1 MISNITETTASQVKD
16 LVWYTRSPL
25 LYYELLSP
33 KGRYFLL
40 VIFSF
45 FFHFLPVFGVQNP
58 HITIPQSESEPR
70 IPRYCGRYAD
80 YLMIVAHTFL
90 LKSE

>member
-45 FFHFLPVFGVQNP
+45 FFSFFASFWGPEPTHHNP
-58 HITIPQSESEPR
+58 TVR
-70 IPRYCGRYAD
+70 IRTKNPSILREIC
-80 YLMIVAHTFL
+80 
-90 LKSE
+90 